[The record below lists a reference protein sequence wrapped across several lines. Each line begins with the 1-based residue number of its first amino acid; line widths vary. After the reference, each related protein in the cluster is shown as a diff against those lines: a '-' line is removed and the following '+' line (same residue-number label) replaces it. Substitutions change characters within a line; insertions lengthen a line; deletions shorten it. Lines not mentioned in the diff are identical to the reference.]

1 MKKKKTTLILMMA
14 VTFYI
19 VGNNQI
25 ASGETKG
32 GAESESSISFNQ
44 TYVPPSDNTS
54 VPDGNVV
61 VPVQNKKAG
70 MLPQT
75 GEQSGFNGQLLGL
88 LLISLAFVTFRKNK
102 KEK

>member
-1 MKKKKTTLILMMA
+1 MA
-14 VTFYI
+14 VTLNI

-25 ASGETKG
+25 ALGEMRG

-44 TYVPPSDNTS
+44 TYVPPSDNS
-54 VPDGNVV
+54 SIPDGNVV
-61 VPVQNKKAG
+61 VPVQNKKDG

-88 LLISLAFVTFRKNK
+88 ILISLASVIFRKNK